1 MNRIVVTGGAGF
13 IGSHIVDHFCEAF
26 PSATIVV
33 LDKMTY
39 AADIRNILHH
49 IESGRVEL
57 VVGDICHLDSCLRAV
72 EGADL
77 IIHAAAE
84 SHVCNSFDNSFEF
97 TRTNVL
103 GTHCL
108 MEAAKRCK
116 TPKIIHISTDE
127 VYGEVN
133 EGSAHE
139 NSPLHPTSP
148 YSASKAGAEMI
159 ISGYLKSFH
168 LPVVIVRANNIFGT
182 RQFPEKIIP
191 KFTLSLLTGAA
202 LTLHGSGQNRR
213 HYLCARDFAR
223 ALEILAQKGEI
234 GEIYNIGT
242 VEEYTNIEMADML
255 CSLFGLDPRSVIT
268 FVQDRPFNDF
278 RYAVDWSK
286 ISALGWKPRRSL
298 REGLSEVVR
307 WYAENQFRY
316 PKAGTCV
323 RTPTLDT
330 LPTLDAD
337 LPLQKA
343 AG

>member
-1 MNRIVVTGGAGF
+1 MKRIVVTGGAGF

-26 PSATIVV
+26 PDATVVV

-39 AADIRNILHH
+39 AADIRNILHG
-49 IESGRVEL
+49 IESRRVEL
-57 VVGDICHLDSCLRAV
+57 VVGDICHLESCLRAV
-72 EGADL
+72 RGADL
-77 IIHAAAE
+77 VIHAAAE

-108 MEAAKRCK
+108 MEAARQAGV
-116 TPKIIHISTDE
+116 PKIIHVSTDE
-127 VYGEVN
+127 VYGEVV

-139 NSPLHPTSP
+139 DSPLRPTSP

-159 ISGYLKSFH
+159 ISGYLKSFR
-168 LPVVIVRANNIFGT
+168 LPVVTVRANNIFGT

-191 KFTLSLLTGAA
+191 KFTLALLTGKS

-223 ALEILAQKGEI
+223 ALEILATKGEI
-234 GEIYNIGT
+234 GGIYNIGT
-242 VEEYTNIEMADML
+242 VEEYTNIEMAGLL
-255 CSLFGLDPRSVIT
+255 CGLFGLDANEVIT
-268 FVQDRPFNDF
+268 FVDDRPFNDF

-286 ISALGWKPRRSL
+286 ISALGWEPRRSL
-298 REGLSEVVR
+298 RRALPEVVQ
-307 WYAENQFRY
+307 WYADNFFRY
-316 PKAGTCV
+316 GPASSMV
-323 RTPTLDT
+323 RRPISGLTEETMSSVR
-330 LPTLDAD
+330 
-337 LPLQKA
+337 A